1 MERKV
6 SKNIIFILHP
16 GKANYPEIDA
26 YTSYFSKLGYKVENG
41 TVSDYKRFNKK
52 FECILWCIMGFFPK
66 NLNARYVIHD
76 YRSLSVGR
84 LAYLKDSFKRIFNST
99 PNLRIFQNIR
109 MRDVMGFTDRV
120 ESIILPMGV
129 PDWIFELPE
138 PGSEIPSA
146 RFCYIGEMSRERGFD
161 KILSAYRDA
170 NKQPSDTLILVG
182 DPERSIYEEFKDSAG
197 ITFTGRLPQK
207 DALAI
212 VKKSEYAICYFPY
225 HRPHC
230 FQTPTKLL
238 EYIALHKNI
247 VCNDSPSNIYTCKD
261 LNIKTIFTD
270 KLIFND
276 KFFLYNDCH
285 NIEFIGKDIQ
295 AISWT
300 SVIKG
305 SRISEYIGNQ

>member
-1 MERKV
+1 M

-109 MRDVMGFTDRV
+109 MRDVMGFSDKV
-120 ESIILPMGV
+120 ENIILPMGV

-138 PGSEIPSA
+138 PGSDIPNA

-170 NKQPSDTLILVG
+170 NKQPADTLILVG
-182 DPERSIYEEFKDSAG
+182 DPERSIYEEFKNVPG
-197 ITFTGRLPQK
+197 VTFTGRLPQK

-212 VKKSEYAICYFPY
+212 VKRSEFAICYFPY

-238 EYIALHKNI
+238 EYISLRKKI
-247 VCNDSPSNIYTCKD
+247 ICNDSPSNVNVIDEFCADALITGE
-261 LNIKTIFTD
+261 TIFVDFFNAKAVAINKIELSNPDLD
-270 KLIFND
+270 KRL
-276 KFFLYNDCH
+276 
-285 NIEFIGKDIQ
+285 
-295 AISWT
+295 SWG
-300 SVIKG
+300 SVIKN
-305 SRISEYIGNQ
+305 SSILSILNRNI

>member
-1 MERKV
+1 
-6 SKNIIFILHP
+6 
-16 GKANYPEIDA
+16 
-26 YTSYFSKLGYKVENG
+26 
-41 TVSDYKRFNKK
+41 
-52 FECILWCIMGFFPK
+52 
-66 NLNARYVIHD
+66 
-76 YRSLSVGR
+76 
-84 LAYLKDSFKRIFNST
+84 
-99 PNLRIFQNIR
+99 
-109 MRDVMGFTDRV
+109 
-120 ESIILPMGV
+120 
-129 PDWIFELPE
+129 
-138 PGSEIPSA
+138 
-146 RFCYIGEMSRERGFD
+146 MSRERGFD

-170 NKQPSDTLILVG
+170 SKQPSDTLILVG
-182 DPERSIYEEFKDSAG
+182 DPERSIYEEFKDIAG